1 MKLYNYTFEDC
12 YKQFLNQ
19 QFERLKKELIFYE
32 TKGIKTK
39 IILWFDDLLPH
50 IKSDKFLNDK
60 VVIFNYDNKNIY
72 TIKELQDN
80 YPEMLIVS
88 DPYFTDKKFNDAHPS
103 KLCHEIIAKGIINS
117 IENGNS

>member
-39 IILWFDDLLPH
+39 IILFCPLVCLL
-50 IKSDKFLNDK
+50 SL
-60 VVIFNYDNKNIY
+60 
-72 TIKELQDN
+72 LR
-80 YPEMLIVS
+80 
-88 DPYFTDKKFNDAHPS
+88 
-103 KLCHEIIAKGIINS
+103 
-117 IENGNS
+117 